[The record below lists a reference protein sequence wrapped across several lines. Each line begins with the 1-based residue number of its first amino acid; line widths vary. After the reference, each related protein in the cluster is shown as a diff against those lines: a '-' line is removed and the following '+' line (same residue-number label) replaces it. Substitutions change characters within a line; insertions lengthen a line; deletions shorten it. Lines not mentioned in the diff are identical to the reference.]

1 MKSKPIRFGALSCAL
16 AFCLQTNSAQA
27 AVANDLDNILSAVG
41 SVHFTSP
48 ASVTPNS
55 LLDPLR
61 PGADFGRVRV
71 RIPHFTLTPVSFTA
85 PSIDSSCSS
94 LDIIGGS
101 FTMMSLDD
109 VIQVL
114 RNITSGTLTYALG
127 QSIRALCPPCWSGMQ
142 EVQDW
147 INEMSANAV
156 NSCAIAQD
164 LGGKLTQQFKDAR
177 CNVLGNLGITEDK
190 AECDSNEQSDSQ
202 EVLNNAADADDHT
215 NVPMIGNLVYE
226 VLEIFGNERKIPL
239 VQDMLGA
246 PTMTDR
252 EFVMNLIGTKI
263 ITPEKTE
270 FLGPIL
276 LPEMFSSLVYGV
288 DPIDTST
295 NKAWTCQ
302 GSRTADDGTTFNCIN
317 PTEITNAGS
326 ITPLGKVVKDLVL
339 DDTNSIYNRLIDANT
354 TGNYNSAGMS
364 NAQVKLMN
372 FIDVN
377 VASAMLFA
385 PNPNSTATKNMFK
398 NIADVVRYDV
408 GHQFYL
414 ATYNRISEIPVEL
427 SRSFD
432 DSDVQMDLK
441 STMVKLLELSKDSAK
456 RRDDAMT
463 KLLES
468 DIYKETLLKY
478 NTSRELSEANF

>member
-1 MKSKPIRFGALSCAL
+1 MKSNPIRFGALSCAL
-16 AFCLQTNSAQA
+16 AFCLQTNTAQA
-27 AVANDLDNILSAVG
+27 AVANDLDSILSAVG

-61 PGADFGRVRV
+61 PGVDLGRVRV

-85 PSIDSSCSS
+85 PNIDSSCSS

-109 VIQVL
+109 VIQVM

-164 LGGKLTQQFKDAR
+164 LGGKLAQQFKDAR

-190 AECDSNEQSDSQ
+190 AECDNNEQSDSQ

-215 NVPMIGNLVYE
+215 NVPMMGNLMYE

-252 EFVMNLIGTKI
+252 EFVMNLLGTKI

-270 FLGPIL
+270 FLGPII

-288 DPIDTST
+288 DPIATST

-302 GSRTADDGTTFNCIN
+302 GSRTADDGTVFNCLN
-317 PTEITNAGS
+317 PTEVTNGGAV
-326 ITPLGKVVKDLVL
+326 TPLGKVVQDLVL
-339 DDTNSIYNRLIDANT
+339 DDANSIYNRLLDANT
-354 TGNYNSAGMS
+354 TGTYNSSGMS

-372 FIDVN
+372 YIDIN

-385 PNPNSTATKNMFK
+385 SNPNSSATKDMFR
-398 NIADVVRYDV
+398 NISDVVRFDL

-432 DSDVQMDLK
+432 DSDIQMDLK
-441 STMVKLLELSKDSAK
+441 NTMIKLQELSKDSAK
-456 RRDDAMT
+456 RRDESMS

-468 DIYKETLLKY
+468 DIYKETVSKY